1 MAQAHTQPQSLRRVC
16 DGLSKKIK
24 SNFLK
29 LEVILMEG
37 QEIDCKK
44 RCVYFS
50 CNKTFVRAN
59 VGLTLVTGGIVSRR
73 TREGPIFKVCG
84 KSSRR
89 REEECTPC
97 RQ

>member
-37 QEIDCKK
+37 QEIERLQKEVCL
-44 RCVYFS
+44 FFTQQ
-50 CNKTFVRAN
+50 NF
-59 VGLTLVTGGIVSRR
+59 
-73 TREGPIFKVCG
+73 RE
-84 KSSRR
+84 S
-89 REEECTPC
+89 
-97 RQ
+97 